1 MLGSLDSHKAKSCPS
16 GHTFHQEL
24 DHGAGEW
31 KLSFNTVVSKGFHL
45 TVFSFLSTIGNASK
59 FPRTL
64 VSFSF
69 DLFHVS
75 SLLPQFFK
83 ALYDHRRAP
92 FLLGS
97 HKGPTFLPSLCSH
110 TETSSSGLKL
120 FCGLWRMTRK
130 THFWEKTHLL
140 AFMPWALSLWT
151 RRLLTQIG
159 VGGFVSFPSGGGS
172 CEGGRW
178 SQQDQEEMRLVCRQ
192 KVSKCANS
200 ILPSIPK
207 TAVLLAGRLGGMDH
221 GV

>member
-1 MLGSLDSHKAKSCPS
+1 MKSGPRAFHLTHFLYSFFHVKQESKALLRTKEYLRSLLKMLGSLDSHKAKSCPS

-110 TETSSSGLKL
+110 TETSSSGLKP
-120 FCGLWRMTRK
+120 FCGL
-130 THFWEKTHLL
+130 
-140 AFMPWALSLWT
+140 
-151 RRLLTQIG
+151 
-159 VGGFVSFPSGGGS
+159 
-172 CEGGRW
+172 
-178 SQQDQEEMRLVCRQ
+178 
-192 KVSKCANS
+192 
-200 ILPSIPK
+200 
-207 TAVLLAGRLGGMDH
+207 
-221 GV
+221 